1 MTHVV
6 PCDVFCVIPTLV
18 GLIGACC
25 VQFGASG
32 MAYTLM
38 KFAFKAGC
46 NFFDTAE
53 AYAGGEAETLM
64 GDAIAKG

>member
-1 MTHVV
+1 MLGYGSWISFSLQL
-6 PCDVFCVIPTLV
+6 D
-18 GLIGACC
+18 
-25 VQFGASG
+25 QG